1 VAINATDF
9 HLLLLLLQACNDD
22 GKGHGINYERACRRR
37 AASGDGGEGHAFN
50 GGEALSLQVRR
61 AGPRGDLNAVG
72 DDRLSVVAH
81 RTTASLLPTKL
92 PARSQS
98 DWPVFAST
106 SDQFSVWKC

>member
-22 GKGHGINYERACRRR
+22 GKGHGINYERARRRR

-61 AGPRGDLNAVG
+61 RAGAAG
-72 DDRLSVVAH
+72 RLECGTGRPVVCCCAPYNCL
-81 RTTASLLPTKL
+81 TPAYYEITSTQSIGLAS
-92 PARSQS
+92 
-98 DWPVFAST
+98 F
-106 SDQFSVWKC
+106 C